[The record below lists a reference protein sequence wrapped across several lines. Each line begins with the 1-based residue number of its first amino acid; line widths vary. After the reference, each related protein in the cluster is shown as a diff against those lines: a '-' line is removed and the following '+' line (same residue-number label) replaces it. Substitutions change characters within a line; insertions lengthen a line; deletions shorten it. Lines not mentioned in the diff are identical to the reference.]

1 MTAVKTENPILTR
14 ARNMQEWE
22 AEVSQIVQFPEQ
34 EILTEN
40 QKKFRASLKRAEKRR
55 AKVWAVLA
63 QEEAEQ
69 VPNAEKIRQEN
80 IEHAKQ
86 LASVACAS
94 CFCIHPG
101 DC

>member
-22 AEVSQIVQFPEQ
+22 AEFSQIVQFPEQ
-34 EILTEN
+34 EILLEN
-40 QKKFRASLKRAEKRR
+40 QKKFRATLKRAEKRR
-55 AKVWAVLA
+55 AKVWAVLE

-69 VPNAEKIRQEN
+69 TANADQIRQEN
-80 IEHAKQ
+80 IETAKQ
-86 LASVACAS
+86 LARVACSS

>member
-1 MTAVKTENPILTR
+1 MPAVKNENPILTR
-14 ARNMQEWE
+14 ATTMQEWD
-22 AEVSQIVQFPEQ
+22 AEVSQIVQYPEHQ
-34 EILTEN
+34 ILTEN
-40 QKKFRASLKRAEKRR
+40 RKKFRASLKRAEKRR
-55 AKVWAVLA
+55 AKVWEVLQ

-69 VPNAEKIRQEN
+69 TANAEQIRQEN

-86 LASVACAS
+86 LASVACAT

>member
-40 QKKFRASLKRAEKRR
+40 QKKFRATLKRAEKRR
-55 AKVWAVLA
+55 AKVWMILE
-63 QEEAEQ
+63 QEEIEQ
-69 VPNAEKIRQEN
+69 TANAEAIRQEN
-80 IEHAKQ
+80 IAAGQ
-86 LASVACAS
+86 QAANMACAN

>member
-14 ARNMQEWE
+14 ARNMQEWD
-22 AEVSQIVQFPEQ
+22 AEVSQIVQYPDH

-40 QKKFRASLKRAEKRR
+40 QKKFRATLKRAEKRR
-55 AKVWAVLA
+55 AKVWAVLQ
-63 QEEAEQ
+63 QEEIEQ
-69 VPNAEKIRQEN
+69 TANAEAIRQEN
-80 IEHAKQ
+80 IEHAKK
-86 LASVACAS
+86 LASVACAT